1 MHAGVKEAAAQS
13 FPPTNEEGD
22 EKSVSVCDGGGGDD
36 FAGEGG
42 DTGAD
47 SEGHVIGAVNRQQAM
62 NALEME
68 EWRKIGRTKKCK
80 VARPNDKLVARG
92 RVI

>member
-1 MHAGVKEAAAQS
+1 MRRRGIDYV
-13 FPPTNEEGD
+13 
-22 EKSVSVCDGGGGDD
+22 EK
-36 FAGEGG
+36 GG

-68 EWRKIGRTKKCK
+68 
-80 VARPNDKLVARG
+80 
-92 RVI
+92 